1 MAFPYYSGAGSRSA
15 QPTPLVFPKSRR
27 QFLQPEAYIADAGLK
42 DACNVALMLGQ
53 PLLLTGEPGTG
64 KTQFAES
71 LAWELHL
78 DCHRFEAKS
87 TSEARDLF
95 YTYDA
100 LKRLQDIQSRNE
112 GSSALNYLSYQA
124 LGKAILSTLDPL
136 ACNGLLLPEDRHPA
150 KARSVVL
157 IDEMDKAP
165 RDFPNDLLNELEH
178 LFFRIPE
185 LGNQRVVADPDLQ
198 PIVVITSNSEKNL
211 PDAFL
216 RRCVYYHIPFPDRAR
231 LEEII
236 ARHPVVDGGAWRVLR
251 HRLRQGDLGRPRPE
265 RVQSQQG
272 LSKKPA
278 TAELLSWLLSL
289 HSLRQHP
296 SGEAGSSQ
304 FDLFSRSL
312 SSLIKTSQDQAKAR
326 VLLQQWLKNS

>member
-1 MAFPYYSGAGSRSA
+1 MTMGFPYYSGSGSRSA
-15 QPTPLVFPKSRR
+15 QPAPLALPRSRH
-27 QFLQPEAYIADAGLK
+27 QFLQPETYIADEGLK

-78 DCHRFEAKS
+78 ECHRFEAKS

-100 LKRLQDIQSRNE
+100 LKRLHDIQSKNE
-112 GSSALNYLSYQA
+112 STAALHYLSYQA
-124 LGKAILSTLDPL
+124 LGKAILTTLDPL
-136 ACNGLLLPEDRHPA
+136 ACDHLLLPEERHPA

-216 RRCVYYHIPFPDRAR
+216 RRCVYYHIPFPDRRR
-231 LEEII
+231 LEAIL
-236 ARHPVVDGGAWRVLR
+236 ARHPVVDQLASDSLLQQALDFFEQLR
-251 HRLRQGDLGRPRPE
+251 EP
-265 RVQSQQG
+265 QQG

-289 HSLRQHP
+289 HSLRQQS
-296 SGEAGSSQ
+296 SGVASPGNLE
-304 FDLFSRSL
+304 LFSRSL

-326 VLLQQWLKNS
+326 ALLEQWLKAP

>member
-236 ARHPVVDGGAWRVLR
+236 ARHPVVDLLASDSLLQQALEFFETLR
-251 HRLRQGDLGRPRPE
+251 EP
-265 RVQSQQG
+265 QQG

>member
-1 MAFPYYSGAGSRSA
+1 MSKGFPYYSGSGARAAEPPALALPQNRS
-15 QPTPLVFPKSRR
+15 P
-27 QFLQPEAYIADAGLK
+27 FLQPDTYIADEGLR
-42 DACNVALMLGQ
+42 DACNVALLLGQ

-78 DCHRFEAKS
+78 EAYRFEAKS
-87 TSEARDLF
+87 TSVARDLF

-100 LKRLQDIQSRNE
+100 LQRFQDIQSRVD
-112 GSSALNYLSYQA
+112 SSPVLHYLSYQA
-124 LGKAILSTLDPL
+124 LGKAILTTLDPA
-136 ACNGLLLPEDRHPA
+136 ACDQLLLPEDRHPA

-185 LGNQRVVADPDLQ
+185 LGNRRVEADPALQ

-216 RRCVYYHIPFPDRAR
+216 RRCVYYHIPFPDRGR
-231 LEEII
+231 LEAIL
-236 ARHPVVDGGAWRVLR
+236 ARHPMVQQLGGDNLMEKALEFFDQLR
-251 HRLRQGDLGRPRPE
+251 DPQH
-265 RVQSQQG
+265 G

-289 HSLRQHP
+289 NTLRQQAMAT
-296 SGEAGSSQ
+296 EQSSELE
-304 FDLFSRSL
+304 LFNRSL
-312 SSLIKTSQDQAKAR
+312 SSLVKTTQDQAKAR
-326 VLLQQWLKNS
+326 KLLYEWLKPA

>member
-1 MAFPYYSGAGSRSA
+1 MGFPYYSGSGSRSEE
-15 QPTPLVFPKSRR
+15 PIPLVLPKSRR
-27 QFLQPEAYIADAGLK
+27 QFLQPEAYIADKGLR

-78 DCHRFEAKS
+78 ECHRFEAKS

-100 LKRLQDIQSRNE
+100 LKRLHDIQNKTESTA
-112 GSSALNYLSYQA
+112 ALNYLSYQA
-124 LGKAILSTLDPL
+124 LGKAILTTLDPL
-136 ACNGLLLPEDRHPA
+136 ACDQLLLPEDRHPA

-185 LGNQRVVADPDLQ
+185 LGNQRVAADPDLQ

-216 RRCVYYHIPFPDRAR
+216 RRCVYYHIPFPDRPR
-231 LEEII
+231 LEAII
-236 ARHPVVDGGAWRVLR
+236 ARHPVVDQLASDSLLQQALELFEKLR
-251 HRLRQGDLGRPRPE
+251 EPE
-265 RVQSQQG
+265 HG

-289 HSLRQHP
+289 HSLRQQASDVES
-296 SGEAGSSQ
+296 SGNLE
-304 FDLFSRSL
+304 LFTRSL

-326 VLLQQWLKNS
+326 ALLKQWLKTP